1 MSAGSVPK
9 QVYSLTPAP
18 RADVCVDLG
27 RLERLVPE
35 ERLDD
40 AQVCAAVEE
49 LGRKGV
55 AEDMWVEPDTK
66 PVAGAR
72 HGIDDRS
79 LADPSPRRHKERVA
93 GGQWPSPFKIGVD

>member
-1 MSAGSVPK
+1 MSLGRDIE
-9 QVYSLTPAP
+9 QVDRLPPAP
-18 RADVCVDLG
+18 RADVRVDLG

-66 PVAGAR
+66 PTAGAC